1 MADYGWV
8 GDDNSSFNINETV
21 ETDYTFTGSSYDLF
35 LYGADQNAGA
45 GQVETSSIRVKIYYS
60 YSVSAQDGDI
70 VAGGR
75 VYANSTT
82 AVGDVAEYF
91 PVNDGV
97 DVGNIIAAESGKS
110 NSYKLADEPYCNH
123 LVGVISNEPSV
134 VLNDP
139 KEGPPVGL
147 TGRVNVK
154 LIKSE
159 QLIKSGDFITSSSQK
174 GLGQKANHEGP
185 VIGYAVRNQKEGE
198 DFVEILLQPGRYY
211 KPKQNGDAMIF
222 KTENSKE
229 IENLNTRLEQLEK
242 IILEEAN
249 KN

>member
-1 MADYGWV
+1 MINNREDNLSLNPNDNDHVYLLVDEEDAWN
-8 GDDNSSFNINETV
+8 DDGIEINSV
-21 ETDYTFTGSSYDLF
+21 
-35 LYGADQNAGA
+35 
-45 GQVETSSIRVKIYYS
+45 RVKIYYT

-91 PVNDGV
+91 PVRDGV
-97 DVGNIIAAESGKS
+97 EVGNIIAAESGKS

-123 LVGVISNEPSV
+123 LVGVISKEPSV

-139 KEGPPVGL
+139 NEGPPVGL
-147 TGRVNVK
+147 TGRVIVK
-154 LIKSE
+154 LIESNS
-159 QLIKSGDFITSSSQK
+159 LINSGDFITSSSQK

-185 VIGYAVRNQKEGE
+185 VIGYAVRDQKEGE

-211 KPKQNGDAMIF
+211 KPKNLIDKNEEM
-222 KTENSKE
+222 KVDNSSEMEKMKKR
-229 IENLNTRLEQLEK
+229 IEQLES
-242 IILEEAN
+242 IILQQSSN
-249 KN
+249 RK